1 MYTNPDAEFVFCAG
15 DDKVRTFRVFA
26 DQRLFIPF
34 GIQTDEDMFRA
45 LILFP
50 EDEPKAILHPPV
62 SVTQLEPKRKFEPV
76 ELAIAQGAVFTTAVG
91 VSSKRTLA
99 SWHVNTPA
107 QIVDHMLGLVNL
119 GETEGA
125 KL

>member
-1 MYTNPDAEFVFCAG
+1 MPATTRYELSVLRVTEQ
-15 DDKVRTFRVFA
+15 RVFIS
-26 DQRLFIPF
+26 L

-45 LILFP
+45 LLLFP
-50 EDEPKAILHPPV
+50 EDEPKAILQPPV
-62 SVTQLEPKRKFEPV
+62 SVTQLEPKQKFEPV

-107 QIVDHMLGLVNL
+107 QIVEHLLGLVNL
-119 GETEGA
+119 RETEGA

>member
-1 MYTNPDAEFVFCAG
+1 
-15 DDKVRTFRVFA
+15 
-26 DQRLFIPF
+26 
-34 GIQTDEDMFRA
+34 MFRA

-62 SVTQLEPKRKFEPV
+62 SVTQLEPKRKFEPA
-76 ELAIAQGAVFTTAVG
+76 ELTIVKEAVFTTAVG

-119 GETEGA
+119 GSETTVEEA

>member
-1 MYTNPDAEFVFCAG
+1 
-15 DDKVRTFRVFA
+15 
-26 DQRLFIPF
+26 
-34 GIQTDEDMFRA
+34 MFRA

-50 EDEPKAILHPPV
+50 EDEPKAILKPPV
-62 SVTQLEPKRKFEPV
+62 SVTQLEPKRTFEPV
-76 ELAIAQGAVFTTAVG
+76 ELAIDREAVFTTAVG

-107 QIVDHMLGLVNL
+107 QIVDHMLELVNL
-119 GETEGA
+119 RETEGA

>member
-1 MYTNPDAEFVFCAG
+1 M
-15 DDKVRTFRVFA
+15 
-26 DQRLFIPF
+26 LIPF

-50 EDEPKAILHPPV
+50 EDEPKAILPPPA
-62 SVTQLEPKRKFEPV
+62 SVTQLEPKRQFEPV
-76 ELAIAQGAVFTTAVG
+76 ELAITKAAVFTTAVG

-99 SWHVNTPA
+99 SWHVTTPVE
-107 QIVDHMLGLVNL
+107 IVDHMLGLVNL
-119 GETEGA
+119 RETEGA

>member
-1 MYTNPDAEFVFCAG
+1 LYTNKDAEFIFCAG
-15 DDKVRTFRVFA
+15 DDKVRTFQDFA
-26 DQRLFIPF
+26 DQHVFIPF

-76 ELAIAQGAVFTTAVG
+76 ELTIAQEAVFTTAVG

-99 SWHVNTPA
+99 SWHVNTPV

-119 GETEGA
+119 RETEGA

>member
-1 MYTNPDAEFVFCAG
+1 
-15 DDKVRTFRVFA
+15 
-26 DQRLFIPF
+26 
-34 GIQTDEDMFRA
+34 MFRA

-50 EDEPKAILHPPV
+50 DNEPKAVLHPPV
-62 SVTQLEPKRKFEPV
+62 SVTQLELKRTFEPV

-99 SWHVNTPA
+99 SWHVTTPVE
-107 QIVDHMLGLVNL
+107 IVDHMLGLVNL
-119 GETEGA
+119 RETEGA

>member
-1 MYTNPDAEFVFCAG
+1 
-15 DDKVRTFRVFA
+15 
-26 DQRLFIPF
+26 
-34 GIQTDEDMFRA
+34 MFRA

-50 EDEPKAILHPPV
+50 EDEPKAVLQPPV
-62 SVTQLEPKRKFEPV
+62 SVTQLDTKRKFEPV
-76 ELAIAQGAVFTTAVG
+76 DLAITKAAVFTTAVG

-107 QIVDHMLGLVNL
+107 QIVDHVLGLVNL
-119 GETEGA
+119 TGETATEGA

>member
-1 MYTNPDAEFVFCAG
+1 
-15 DDKVRTFRVFA
+15 
-26 DQRLFIPF
+26 
-34 GIQTDEDMFRA
+34 MFRA

-50 EDEPKAILHPPV
+50 EDEPKATLDPPV

-76 ELAIAQGAVFTTAVG
+76 ELAITKEAVFTTAVG

-99 SWHVNTPA
+99 SWHVNTPV
-107 QIVDHMLGLVNL
+107 QIVDHMLELVNL
-119 GETEGA
+119 NSETAAEGA

>member
-1 MYTNPDAEFVFCAG
+1 
-15 DDKVRTFRVFA
+15 
-26 DQRLFIPF
+26 
-34 GIQTDEDMFRA
+34 MFRA

-50 EDEPKAILHPPV
+50 EDEPEATLQPPV

-76 ELAIAQGAVFTTAVG
+76 ELAIDRGAVFTTAVG

-119 GETEGA
+119 VGTETEGA

>member
-1 MYTNPDAEFVFCAG
+1 
-15 DDKVRTFRVFA
+15 
-26 DQRLFIPF
+26 
-34 GIQTDEDMFRA
+34 MFRA

-50 EDEPKAILHPPV
+50 EDEPKATLRPPV
-62 SVTQLEPKRKFEPV
+62 SVTQLEPERKFEPV
-76 ELAIAQGAVFTTAVG
+76 ELAIDGGAVFTTAVG

-107 QIVDHMLGLVNL
+107 QIVEHMLGLVHL
-119 GETEGA
+119 RSETTAEEA

>member
-1 MYTNPDAEFVFCAG
+1 
-15 DDKVRTFRVFA
+15 
-26 DQRLFIPF
+26 
-34 GIQTDEDMFRA
+34 MFRA

-50 EDEPKAILHPPV
+50 EDEPKATLDPPV
-62 SVTQLEPKRKFEPV
+62 SVTQLELKRKFEPV
-76 ELAIAQGAVFTTAVG
+76 ELAIVKEAVFTTAVG

-107 QIVDHMLGLVNL
+107 QIVEHMLELVNINS
-119 GETEGA
+119 ETTAEEA

>member
-1 MYTNPDAEFVFCAG
+1 
-15 DDKVRTFRVFA
+15 
-26 DQRLFIPF
+26 
-34 GIQTDEDMFRA
+34 MFRA

-50 EDEPKAILHPPV
+50 ENEPKAILQPPV
-62 SVTQLEPKRKFEPV
+62 SVTQFDPKRIFEPA
-76 ELAIAQGAVFTTAVG
+76 ELAIDQKAVFTTAVG

-107 QIVDHMLGLVNL
+107 EIVDHMLGLVNL
-119 GETEGA
+119 RETEGA

>member
-1 MYTNPDAEFVFCAG
+1 
-15 DDKVRTFRVFA
+15 
-26 DQRLFIPF
+26 
-34 GIQTDEDMFRA
+34 MFRA

-50 EDEPKAILHPPV
+50 ENEPKAILQPPV

-76 ELAIAQGAVFTTAVG
+76 ELVIAKGAVFTTAVG

-99 SWHVNTPA
+99 SWHVNTPG
-107 QIVDHMLGLVNL
+107 QIVDHMLGLVSL
-119 GETEGA
+119 GGETATEGA

>member
-1 MYTNPDAEFVFCAG
+1 
-15 DDKVRTFRVFA
+15 
-26 DQRLFIPF
+26 
-34 GIQTDEDMFRA
+34 MFRA

-50 EDEPKAILHPPV
+50 EDEPKATLQPPV
-62 SVTQLEPKRKFEPV
+62 SVTQLEPKRKFEPI
-76 ELAIAQGAVFTTAVG
+76 ELTIDKEAVFTTAVG

-107 QIVDHMLGLVNL
+107 QVVEHMLGLVNL
-119 GETEGA
+119 SSESATEGA